1 MFRSSHLC
9 LINKTDLLPYVEFNT
24 DTFINYARQMNPEL
38 GFILMSSKTG
48 EGMQNWLDWIR
59 NI

>member
-1 MFRSSHLC
+1 
-9 LINKTDLLPYVEFNT
+9 
-24 DTFINYARQMNPEL
+24 MNPEL